1 MNTTPERPFSSPEEE
16 IAWLR
21 TQLEARPKDDGKEA
35 VPPHEAA
42 KEVLKEAASIPSRS
56 LGSYA
61 LPDDDVKKK
70 SIALEKEEHDDQI
83 NELMAIAGEK
93 GIFSALKVV
102 RGLQNPH
109 LLDDFHDHLIRELL
123 FGDERANAS

>member
-21 TQLEARPKDDGKEA
+21 DQLETKSKDNGAEA
-35 VPPHEAA
+35 LPHHEAA
-42 KEVLKEAASIPSRS
+42 KEMLKEAASIPSGS

-123 FGDERANAS
+123 FEDEKANSS